1 MLGGLYI
8 QGYLLVKDT
17 QGKNREKE
25 AEVLEDRGRDW
36 RGAAKEESPQS
47 PGAKGKGGFSL
58 RASRAV
64 SLN

>member
-1 MLGGLYI
+1 MLVGSISKDISYK
-8 QGYLLVKDT
+8 KDT

-47 PGAKGKGGFSL
+47 PGAKGKGGFS
-58 RASRAV
+58 
-64 SLN
+64 